1 VIGAPS
7 FHPENADADDAR
19 GIVYVFTR
27 SGADWSMASRT
38 GSPDEDGDQ
47 FGFALE
53 RDGDTVVV
61 GAPGGVADPPHG
73 AAYVLTLDGG
83 ELTLDT
89 KLPSPT
95 GVDYEDRF
103 GNAVAID
110 GDRAVIGAPVVALS
124 NGVFRGQANVYER
137 TDSGWTESGELTPQ
151 IFDDGQEF
159 GKSVALWEDTVV
171 VAGYD
176 LTQSRTYVYDWTGD
190 AWEGRTPR
198 GLQYGNTNEL
208 GRAIAMVG
216 PRALIGAPTQIKGGT
231 VYVVHTNPSA
241 EITVEDQD
249 VARDAPTLTVA
260 RADAD
265 IDFYLSVLGPSGGLI
280 TTTDP
285 FDTTADQR
293 AIEVPLYEA
302 FEEETAISVVVNA
315 VDDTELAEDE
325 ATLTP
330 VTEATTAAPSETT
343 ATVATDSSSDT
354 PAETTAPSGE
364 ASDDDAGED
373 DEDDSS
379 SGSPGFGVG
388 GAAAALGAAAYL
400 AKRRLGTE
408 TTSDSG
414 ASGGE

>member
-1 VIGAPS
+1 
-7 FHPENADADDAR
+7 
-19 GIVYVFTR
+19 
-27 SGADWSMASRT
+27 
-38 GSPDEDGDQ
+38 
-47 FGFALE
+47 
-53 RDGDTVVV
+53 
-61 GAPGGVADPPHG
+61 
-73 AAYVLTLDGG
+73 
-83 ELTLDT
+83 
-89 KLPSPT
+89 
-95 GVDYEDRF
+95 
-103 GNAVAID
+103 
-110 GDRAVIGAPVVALS
+110 
-124 NGVFRGQANVYER
+124 
-137 TDSGWTESGELTPQ
+137 
-151 IFDDGQEF
+151 
-159 GKSVALWEDTVV
+159 
-171 VAGYD
+171 
-176 LTQSRTYVYDWTGD
+176 
-190 AWEGRTPR
+190 
-198 GLQYGNTNEL
+198 
-208 GRAIAMVG
+208 MVG

-265 IDFYLSVLGPSGGLI
+265 VDFYLSVLGPSGGLI

-293 AIEVPLYEA
+293 AIEVPLDEA

-330 VTEATTAAPSETT
+330 VTEATTAAPPETT

-400 AKRRLGTE
+400 AKRRLGTG